1 MKLRSHDNIIEQ
13 FNSVYE
19 RYCKAVKSYFLK
31 RFDADE
37 ADDLTQITFMKLWA
51 YLPNQKNIKN
61 EKSLIF
67 SIAKSVLCDRLRQ
80 RDIEKNELSE
90 IDFIDNEDFT
100 ASVELQIL
108 IGHLPQKDRELL
120 ELKRIGMSS
129 REIAKIQKINAS
141 TVRSRLQRIKSD
153 LKKLMSI

>member
-1 MKLRSHDNIIEQ
+1 MKWRSNDNIIEQ
-13 FNSVYE
+13 CNSVYE

-90 IDFIDNEDFT
+90 IDLIDKEDFT

-108 IGHLPQKDRELL
+108 IAHLPQKDKELL

-129 REIAKIQKINAS
+129 REIAKIQKTNAS

>member
-90 IDFIDNEDFT
+90 IDLIDKEDFT

-108 IGHLPQKDRELL
+108 IAHLPQKDRELL

-129 REIAKIQKINAS
+129 REIAKIQKTNAS

>member
-1 MKLRSHDNIIEQ
+1 MKWRSNDNIIEQ

-90 IDFIDNEDFT
+90 IDLIDKEDFT

-108 IGHLPQKDRELL
+108 IAHLPQKDKELL

-129 REIAKIQKINAS
+129 REIAKIQKTNAS

>member
-1 MKLRSHDNIIEQ
+1 MKWRSNDNIIEQ

-61 EKSLIF
+61 EKSLII

-90 IDFIDNEDFT
+90 IDLIDKEDFT

-108 IGHLPQKDRELL
+108 IAHLPQKDKELL

-129 REIAKIQKINAS
+129 REIAKIQKTNAS